1 MKNSSKSLAIS
12 QSLSSTNVA
21 VLQLIVAIL
30 LTLMVMGCNTQ
41 KTTTATNT
49 DQRPSAQRERA
60 GRPSI
65 DEIFAMDA
73 NKDGKLA
80 KSELQGPLL
89 NDFSRIDSNGDGF
102 ITRAELENA
111 PQPQRGQGPPKN
123 NQ

>member
-1 MKNSSKSLAIS
+1 MKNRSKSLAIT
-12 QSLSSTNVA
+12 QSPSSTNLA
-21 VLQLIVAIL
+21 VLQLVVAIFIVL
-30 LTLMVMGCNTQ
+30 IVMGCNTQ
-41 KTTTATNT
+41 KTTTASNT
-49 DQRPSAQRERA
+49 DQRPAAQRERT

-73 NKDGKLA
+73 NKDGKLE